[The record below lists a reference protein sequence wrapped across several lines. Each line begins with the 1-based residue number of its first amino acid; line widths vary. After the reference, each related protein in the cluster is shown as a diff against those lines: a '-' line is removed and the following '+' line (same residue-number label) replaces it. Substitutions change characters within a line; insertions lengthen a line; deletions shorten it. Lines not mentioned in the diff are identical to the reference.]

1 MRSIAKTATY
11 WVLHI
16 SVASSLAFALTGD
29 LNAALAIGLL
39 EPSVQAVVFFLHER
53 AWERVPALPAPKRFN
68 WKGDRHV
75 STP

>member
-1 MRSIAKTATY
+1 MRSLAKTATY

-53 AWERVPALPAPKRFN
+53 AWERVPDVHLPRGLSLHFGPK
-68 WKGDRHV
+68 
-75 STP
+75 S

>member
-29 LNAALAIGLL
+29 INAALAIGLL
-39 EPSVQAVVFFLHER
+39 EPSVQAVVFFFHER
-53 AWERVPALPAPKRFN
+53 AWERVPEFKAT
-68 WKGDRHV
+68 GGGHDRIRPIH
-75 STP
+75 S